1 MKFPSIKKIVSSLE
15 SVLMRFP
22 FAIAASIFGTDVAYL
37 LVDLPYDGDR
47 LTQYTLTRLVWVSL
61 LALPFFLSSTL
72 FAESNRFSKPKTLVV
87 SCAVLLLLMGIY
99 FSFNSALLTSDS
111 IRFVL
116 LFISFHLLVSF
127 AGFLSN
133 SSINA
138 FWEFNKVLFLR
149 ILTAL
154 LYSTVIYIGL
164 CIAILTVDQLFALD
178 LNHKVY
184 GKLFCIIF
192 GLFNTTFFLAG
203 VPSTWNEVDPL
214 ESYPK
219 GLKVFTQFVLI
230 PLSIIYLLILL
241 AYEAKIVL
249 QWSLPDGWVGWLVAG
264 YAVFG
269 IFSFLLI
276 FPIRTHEENR
286 WIHIFSRWFYLLLV
300 PLIALLFV
308 AIWTRIHA
316 YGITENRYLLVA
328 LGVWLTGITIYFLLQ
343 KTNIRIIPISL
354 FLLCLMAT
362 WGPQSAPAMS
372 MHSQLSR
379 ITSFYESKNSYHDG
393 KLKKLPDSVKTPKEI
408 YNLPYY
414 LLDRYHPRAFQNTFG
429 INIDSLFEAVSKEK
443 KYYQVESE
451 VISKVRAHIGM
462 NSIAEDYDRYFSI
475 ESKFDSVSISN
486 YKTLIPI
493 DLNSNDFQ
501 KLLATY
507 QSAEWL
513 LEIEKYGITYQF
525 VLDSAYQSI
534 AVKFDGE
541 NEIELDQPLYITNTR
556 QRSTLV
562 IFNLTF
568 DKERGSK
575 VIFLNHVKGLI
586 LLHKD

>member
-15 SVLMRFP
+15 SVLVRFP
-22 FAIAASIFGTDVAYL
+22 FAIAASIFGTAVAYL
-37 LVDLPYDGDR
+37 LVDLPYDGNR

-133 SSINA
+133 SSIHA

-164 CIAILTVDQLFALD
+164 CIAILTVDQLFTLD

-184 GKLFCIIF
+184 GKLFCIIY

-249 QWSLPDGWVGWLVAG
+249 QWSLPDGWVGWLIAG

-276 FPIRTHEENR
+276 FPIRTQEENR
-286 WIHIFSRWFYLLLV
+286 WIHIFSKWFYLLLI

-316 YGITENRYLLVA
+316 YGITENRYFLVS
-328 LGVWLTGITIYFLLQ
+328 LGVWLTGITLYFSLQ

-354 FLLCLMAT
+354 FLFCLIAT
-362 WGPQSAPAMS
+362 WGPQSAPTMS

-379 ITSFYESKNSYHDG
+379 IISFYESKNSYHDG
-393 KLKKLPDSVKTPKEI
+393 KLKKLPDSVKTPEEI

-414 LLDRYHPRAFQNTFG
+414 LLGRYNAGAFQNTFD
-429 INIDSLFEAVSKEK
+429 INIDSLFENEIK
-443 KYYQVESE
+443 KKNQYRNAYE
-451 VISKVRAHIGM
+451 VATKVRAHIGM
-462 NSIAEDYDRYFSI
+462 NETEEGYNRYYSI
-475 ESKFDSVSISN
+475 ETKTDSVSISN
-486 YKTLIPI
+486 YKTLIPV
-493 DLNSNDFQ
+493 DLNSDDFNE
-501 KLLATY
+501 LGDIY
-507 QSAEWL
+507 ISAEWL

-525 VLDSAYQSI
+525 ALDSAYRSI
-534 AVKFDGE
+534 AAKFDGE
-541 NEIELDQPLYITNTR
+541 NELELDQPLYITNAR

>member
-276 FPIRTHEENR
+276 FPIRTQEENR

>member
-1 MKFPSIKKIVSSLE
+1 MKFPSFKKIVSSVE
-15 SVLMRFP
+15 SVLARFP
-22 FAIAASIFGTDVAYL
+22 FAIAASLFGTVVSYM
-37 LVDLPYDGDR
+37 LVDLPYDGDEFTR
-47 LTQYTLTRLVWVSL
+47 LALTRLEWVSM
-61 LALPFFLSSTL
+61 LALPLFLSATL
-72 FAESNRFSKPKTLVV
+72 FAESNRFTKPKTIALSIV
-87 SCAVLLLLMGIY
+87 VLLLIIGIY
-99 FSFNSALLTSDS
+99 FSFNVALLTSDI
-111 IRFVL
+111 IRFAL

-133 SSINA
+133 STINA

-164 CIAILTVDQLFALD
+164 CIAILAVDQLFVLD
-178 LNHKVY
+178 LNAKVY

-192 GLFNTTFFLAG
+192 GLFNTIFFLAG
-203 VPSTWNEVDPL
+203 VPSMMKEGDPM

-219 GLKVFTQFVLI
+219 GLKIFTQFVLI
-230 PLSIIYLLILL
+230 PLSIIYLMILL

-276 FPIRTHEENR
+276 FPIRTQEENR
-286 WIHIFSRWFYLLLV
+286 WIHIFSKWFYLLLI
-300 PLIALLFV
+300 PLIVLLFI
-308 AIWTRIHA
+308 AIWTRIRA
-316 YGITENRYLLVA
+316 YGITENRYFLVL
-328 LGVWLTGITIYFLLQ
+328 LGVWLTGITIYFSLQ

-354 FLLCLMAT
+354 FLLCMMAT
-362 WGPQSAPAMS
+362 WGPQSAPTMS

-379 ITSFYESKNSYHDG
+379 IISFYESKNSYHDG

-414 LLDRYHPRAFQNTFG
+414 LLGRYNAGAFQNTFD
-429 INIDSLFEAVSKEK
+429 INIDSLFEIEIK
-443 KYYQVESE
+443 KKKQYQNAYE
-451 VISKVRAHIGM
+451 VATKVRAHIGM
-462 NSIAEDYDRYFSI
+462 KETEEGYNRYYSL
-475 ESKFDSVSISN
+475 ETKTDSVSISN
-486 YKTLIPI
+486 YKTLIPV
-493 DLNSNDFQ
+493 DLNSGDFQ
-501 KLLATY
+501 RARATY
-507 QSAEWL
+507 KPDEWL

-525 VLDSAYQSI
+525 GLDSAYQSI
-534 AVKFDGE
+534 AAKFDGE
-541 NEIELDQPLYITNTR
+541 NEIELDQPLYITNAK

-562 IFNLTF
+562 IFYLMYA
-568 DKERGSK
+568 KERESD
-575 VIFLNHVKGLI
+575 VIFVDHVKGLI